1 MRLTKSTNRQYT
13 VPFESM
19 IDRAFWSREVAYDG
33 DEVKLHIET
42 SYVADGAAA
51 TVTIKERT
59 QSGEE
64 TVVTEI
70 ASSDLSG
77 GELILDHTVELPEAQ
92 AGDDAALP
100 DLREYIFIVEFADYH
115 LTNETDPPV
124 LTIDAGRITFSE

>member
-1 MRLTKSTNRQYT
+1 
-13 VPFESM
+13 
-19 IDRAFWSREVAYDG
+19 
-33 DEVKLHIET
+33 
-42 SYVADGAAA
+42 
-51 TVTIKERT
+51 
-59 QSGEE
+59 
-64 TVVTEI
+64 VVTEV
-70 ASSDLSG
+70 ASSDLYG